1 MNINE
6 CVEMKR
12 IKKHDMIPTVIDH
25 IFTICKEDKNFK
37 ISSDIE
43 KIDKKLTGI
52 NKKITKQKSLVE
64 QSEDLKTNLLNKIKR
79 IDDESFKIKYKV
91 LETLGSELW
100 IL

>member
-91 LETLGSELW
+91 LETLGSEL
-100 IL
+100 

>member
-1 MNINE
+1 
-6 CVEMKR
+6 MKR

-43 KIDKKLTGI
+43 KIDKKLTRV

-64 QSEDLKTNLLNKIKR
+64 QSENLKTNLLNKIKR

-91 LETLGSELW
+91 LETLGSEL
-100 IL
+100 

>member
-1 MNINE
+1 MNITE

-37 ISSDIE
+37 INTNIE

-52 NKKITKQKSLVE
+52 NKKINKQKSLVE
-64 QSEDLKTNLLNKIKR
+64 QSETLKTSLLNKIKR

-91 LETLGSELW
+91 LETLGSEL
-100 IL
+100 

>member
-64 QSEDLKTNLLNKIKR
+64 QSEDLKANLLNKIKR

-91 LETLGSELW
+91 LETLGSEL
-100 IL
+100 

>member
-1 MNINE
+1 
-6 CVEMKR
+6 
-12 IKKHDMIPTVIDH
+12 MIPTVIDH

-37 ISSDIE
+37 MSSNIE

-64 QSEDLKTNLLNKIKR
+64 QSENLKTNLLDKIKR

-91 LETLGSELW
+91 LETLGSEL
-100 IL
+100 

>member
-43 KIDKKLTGI
+43 KIDKKLTVI

-64 QSEDLKTNLLNKIKR
+64 QSENLKTNLLDKIKR

-91 LETLGSELW
+91 LETLGSEL
-100 IL
+100 